1 MKRQQKKSKKET
13 MSHQVRV
20 RFTANEIKLICKFA
34 GDFMGLGDRNNT
46 NLDDL
51 QGELSKVIRQLLSLS
66 IKKEM
71 NKLVSFERIRQ
82 QTDINYLVSKIATNI
97 GQIKRKMDGFDWLDD
112 LIPLLDCAI
121 TDTFGTYSV
130 IKYNRISGSSD
141 HQGKYVFVRVP
152 DGIWRSAMQRRGASS
167 CSDIIRAQIINSLEK
182 LEIIAPIDDEV
193 ISKMSDYVMALGRKL
208 NHIAHRLNS
217 GEHFDFDELLT
228 FDPNYVKEDIGMGC
242 WDKRSLER
250 RENVWISHIQEA
262 QRKQDQLEQLR
273 NKAYEASG
281 KVYLKN
287 QRHTLLVF
295 DGELI
300 HAIEN
305 GIIMANSDTYEYL
318 SVLNLK
324 EFDFQPYSECQVIPK
339 LDGFKVLFGQKLQ
352 MIYEQRSME
361 VYAVFTKKFYEQ
373 LCFCVYNAEESFF
386 YWLQFYNGKFYFN
399 HSQVGLAFIR

>member
-13 MSHQVRV
+13 LSHQVRIH
-20 RFTANEIKLICKFA
+20 FSQNEIKLICKFA
-34 GDFMGLGDRNNT
+34 SDFMGLGDRNNT
-46 NLDDL
+46 DLDDL
-51 QGELSKVIRQLLSLS
+51 QGELSKVIRLLISLS
-66 IKKEM
+66 IKKDM
-71 NKLVSFERIRQ
+71 RKLVSFERVRQ
-82 QTDINYLVSKIATNI
+82 QTDIHYLVSKIATNI
-97 GQIKRKMDGFDWLDD
+97 GQINRKMEDVEWLED
-112 LIPLLDCAI
+112 LIPCLDNAI
-121 TDTFGTYSV
+121 KDTFGTLSV
-130 IKYNRISGSSD
+130 VKYKAISGTSD
-141 HQGKYVFVRVP
+141 PGKYVFVRVP
-152 DGIWRSAMQRRGASS
+152 DGIWRTAMQRRGASS
-167 CSDIIRAQIINSLEK
+167 CSDIIRAQIINSLENV
-182 LEIIAPIDDEV
+182 EVIGPIDDEA
-193 ISKMSDYVMALGRKL
+193 ISKMSDYVMALGNKI

-217 GEHFDFDELLT
+217 GEHVDFDELLT

-273 NKAYEASG
+273 KKACEASG